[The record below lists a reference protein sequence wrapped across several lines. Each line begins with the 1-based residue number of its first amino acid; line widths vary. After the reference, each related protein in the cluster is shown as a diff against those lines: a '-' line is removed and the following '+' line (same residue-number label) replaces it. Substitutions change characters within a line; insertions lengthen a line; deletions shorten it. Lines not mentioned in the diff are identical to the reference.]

1 MQYRGDMKL
10 RHIFLSIFLFF
21 GGYAEATEYLG
32 QVVFYSYIEN
42 PANKQ
47 DGQEQTEI
55 ESDLS
60 YQVGNLLE
68 ILENKKIKNQ
78 IVNSSNFIVLTINGK
93 KLQFSKIQLPVST
106 GYIMI
111 RKNGEYLV
119 RNGMGSD
126 VDMMLDIYEYFGIK
140 P

>member
-1 MQYRGDMKL
+1 MKT
-10 RHIFLSIFLFF
+10 RHIFLFVFLFF
-21 GGYAEATEYLG
+21 GGYAEATEYRG
-32 QVVFYSYIEN
+32 QVVFYSYMED
-42 PANKQ
+42 PANIQ
-47 DGQEQTEI
+47 NGQEQIEI
-55 ESDLS
+55 ESDFS
-60 YQVGNLLE
+60 YQIGNLLE

-78 IVNSSNFIVLTINGK
+78 IVNSSTFTVPAINGK
-93 KLQFSKIQLPVST
+93 KLQFSKKQLPVST

-126 VDMMLDIYEYFGIK
+126 ADMMLDIYEYFGIK